1 MLNHRALA
9 AAIVATGAGAVVF
22 LSSGQDIAAPAT
34 PGAGP
39 VPVAIPPSVTEI
51 PSVDPVVPAAK
62 RVLPPPTVAPA
73 PSVQP
78 TPKRAS
84 TAAPPAAKAPAKPKR
99 TAAPR
104 SSTQQPPAYTEMDLG
119 NGWTA
124 YCSNGYL
131 QPDGSCSSR
140 PEGYHPAPAPADDPC
155 SGTGT
160 ECLNATL
167 GQLGIWN
174 GIPGLLGG
182 R

>member
-1 MLNHRALA
+1 MINPRALA
-9 AAIVATGAGAVVF
+9 AAVVAVGAGGVLF
-22 LSSGQDIAAPAT
+22 LSTGQQSASPEPA
-34 PGAGP
+34 GGGP
-39 VPVAIPPSVTEI
+39 VPVAIPPAAT
-51 PSVDPVVPAAK
+51 VVPEVPTTHPAAPAAE
-62 RVLPPPTVAPA
+62 RVSPPSTAVPA
-73 PSVQP
+73 PSTQP
-78 TPKRAS
+78 TPKRPS
-84 TAAPPAAKAPAKPKR
+84 TATTPTRKAAPKPKR
-99 TAAPR
+99 TATP
-104 SSTQQPPAYTEMDLG
+104 SQVPPSYSEMDLG

-167 GQLGIWN
+167 GQLGIYN
-174 GIPGLLGG
+174 GIPGLMGG